1 MRLVYLE
8 AFESTWHKVA
18 KAPDGRKGVDSFASK
33 RPDLVI
39 TDIEM
44 PELDDHSVIS
54 KIGELQADAKIV
66 MVTGTGL
73 HHLPVAHKLGADRIF
88 EKPLRPRDPIVAVEE
103 LIS

>member
-18 KAPDGRKGVDSFASK
+18 KAPDARKGVDSFASK

-44 PELDDHSVIS
+44 PELDDHSVIR
-54 KIGELQADAKIV
+54 KI
-66 MVTGTGL
+66 
-73 HHLPVAHKLGADRIF
+73 
-88 EKPLRPRDPIVAVEE
+88 
-103 LIS
+103 

>member
-44 PELDDHSVIS
+44 PELDDHSVIR
-54 KIGELQADAKIV
+54 KI
-66 MVTGTGL
+66 
-73 HHLPVAHKLGADRIF
+73 
-88 EKPLRPRDPIVAVEE
+88 
-103 LIS
+103 